1 VIRKVFCNKFDRSTV
16 SHMKK
21 RVTNKSM
28 PRDRAFLPYL
38 SDCYPPFVFPS
49 LSSPSKLES
58 EGETT
63 MVSSSLS
70 PLSQFSST
78 NFTVCEKP
86 TYRPKKIQIGCA
98 VKPTGSSGS
107 SSSSSS
113 SLPRRRVLHR
123 SLPLAA
129 SVIVLLSSNPGIRK
143 AQELALFYL
152 SF

>member
-16 SHMKK
+16 SHKKK

-86 TYRPKKIQIGCA
+86 TYRPKKIQIGCG

-107 SSSSSS
+107 SSSSHLRYHAAEFFTGL
-113 SLPRRRVLHR
+113 SLW
-123 SLPLAA
+123 
-129 SVIVLLSSNPGIRK
+129 LL
-143 AQELALFYL
+143 QLLFF
-152 SF
+152 SRQIQVSGKPKN